1 MLLVS
6 HDRALLDAVGARTV
20 AIEDGELHSYEG
32 GWADY
37 VRVREEKR
45 AAREKTAAK
54 TEARRQK
61 TGKRAK
67 PPPKAG
73 ATNGEPSK
81 NRRKRIAQLEREI
94 EKAEAALAALEDE
107 LADPSAWA
115 SPSSTARNSERHAE
129 AKKAVEEL
137 YAQLEAAGA

>member
-1 MLLVS
+1 VLLVS

-20 AIEDGELHSYEG
+20 AIEEGKLHSYEG

-37 VRVREEKR
+37 VRAREEKR
-45 AAREKTAAK
+45 AAEERK
-54 TEARRQK
+54 TEDGRRK
-61 TGKRAK
+61 TGKRAAPK
-67 PPPKAG
+67 PKPKLAKSNG
-73 ATNGEPSK
+73 GEPSK
-81 NRRKRIAQLEREI
+81 NQKKRIAALEREI
-94 EKAEAALAALEDE
+94 EKAEAALAAVEDE

-115 SPSSTARNSERHAE
+115 SPTSSARSTERHLA